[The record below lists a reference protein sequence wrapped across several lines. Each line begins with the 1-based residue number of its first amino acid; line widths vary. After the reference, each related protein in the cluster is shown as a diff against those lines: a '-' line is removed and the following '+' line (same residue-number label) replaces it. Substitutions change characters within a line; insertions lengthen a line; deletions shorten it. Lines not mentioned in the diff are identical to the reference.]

1 MAEVIPIEVMIKEVK
16 RELHMREDVYKRR
29 VAAGKMPPEEMT
41 RKIAI
46 MQAVLAQ
53 LEKIQVDNRKQT
65 SLDL

>member
-1 MAEVIPIEVMIKEVK
+1 MAEEIPIEVMIKEVK

-29 VAAGKMPPEEMT
+29 VAASKMPPEEMT